1 MFDDEA
7 VAVLERAFNKLEL
20 SLIIEALI
28 AYRGMGVRPDFE
40 EMGEDIDIVINDDS
54 VEVPTRPIQQD
65 EDETLTEMMLLFMA
79 GFVNVNEKERDLVKD
94 SAETLVSE
102 ITDYLKGEQ

>member
-7 VAVLERAFNKLEL
+7 VTVLERAFNKLEL

-40 EMGEDIDIVINDDS
+40 EIGEEHLIITDDIEI
-54 VEVPTRPIQQD
+54 PTRPIYD
-65 EDETLTEMMLLFMA
+65 NEDETLTEMMFLFMA
-79 GFVNVNEKERDLVKD
+79 GFVNVNKVERDIVKD
-94 SAETLVSE
+94 SAETLLSE
-102 ITDYLKGEQ
+102 ISDYLKGE